1 MTQTQQKPTRQNPIG
16 SGYGHSTT
24 VDDIIGDTDLSGNNY
39 IVTGGYSGIG
49 LEDVRVLA
57 GAGAHVTV
65 PARDRTKAETALNGL
80 SGAGLSGQIEIA
92 DMDLGDLDSVRKFA
106 REYADTGRS
115 LHGLINNAG
124 VMACPLSRIGN
135 GKGWELQF
143 ATCHIGHFELTKG
156 LERTLKNTEGARV
169 IALSSTAHIIT
180 DIHWDDPHFL
190 NHKYD
195 KWQAY
200 GQAKTANAL
209 FALGLDRKWKRDG
222 IRAFSVHPGGIFTP
236 LQRHMSLE
244 DMVAL
249 GWKNPDGTIPAAVK
263 AMFKSPAAGG
273 ATALWCALSPRLA
286 GMGGVFCEDCD
297 IAMAGDESSDRY
309 QHARE
314 WICDPQKA
322 DRLWDMTENMIAEA

>member
-1 MTQTQQKPTRQNPIG
+1 MTQTQQKPIG
-16 SGYGHSTT
+16 SGFSHGST
-24 VDDIIGDTDLSGNNY
+24 VDDIIGDTNLTGKNY

-65 PARDRTKAETALNGL
+65 PARNRKKAETALADL
-80 SGAGLSGQIEIA
+80 SGAIEIA

-106 REYADTGRS
+106 REYVDTGRS

-135 GKGWELQF
+135 GKGKGWEHQF
-143 ATCHIGHFELTKG
+143 AVCHIGHFELTKG
-156 LERTLKNTEGARV
+156 LEASLKNTEDARV
-169 IALSSTAHIIT
+169 VALSSTAHIIT
-180 DIHWDDPHFL
+180 DIHWDDPHF
-190 NHKYD
+190 HKHEYD

-209 FALGLDRKWKRDG
+209 FALGLDRKWKADG
-222 IRAFSVHPGGIFTP
+222 VRAFSVHPGGIFTP

-249 GWKNPDGTIPAAVK
+249 GWKNPDGSIPAAIE

-273 ATALWCALSPRLA
+273 ATALWCTLSPQLA

-297 IAMAGDESSDRY
+297 ISMRGDENSGRY

-314 WICDPQKA
+314 WICDPKKA
-322 DRLWDMTENMIAEA
+322 DRLWDMTEGMIAGG